1 MFRDARNDGIGSI
14 AEPDSRNTCIYPSI
28 AMTDTSTDSP
38 AASGQTTHF
47 GFQTVAEELKQKKVA
62 GVFSSVA
69 QKYDIMNDV
78 MSLGLHRLWK
88 ALTIQLADVREG
100 NHVLDVAG
108 GTADLSLA
116 FARRVGPSGQ
126 VWLTD
131 INHDMLSRGRDRLI
145 DKGFSLPVARCN
157 AEKLPF
163 PESSF
168 DCVTVAFGLRNMTH
182 KETALAE
189 MRRVLR
195 PGGRLLVL
203 EFSHVWKPLSP
214 LYDLY
219 SFKLLPWMG
228 AKVVGDP
235 DSYRYLAE
243 SIRMHPDQEELKTM
257 MESAGLAKVNY
268 FNLSAG
274 IVAIHRGYKL

>member
-1 MFRDARNDGIGSI
+1 MNDK
-14 AEPDSRNTCIYPSI
+14 
-28 AMTDTSTDSP
+28 
-38 AASGQTTHF
+38 TTHF
-47 GFQTVAEELKQKKVA
+47 GFQTVDEELKQKKVA
-62 GVFSSVA
+62 EVFSSVA
-69 QKYDIMNDV
+69 QKYDVMNDI
-78 MSLGLHRLWK
+78 MSFGLHRVWK
-88 ALTIQLADVREG
+88 HFTIQVSDVREG
-100 NHVLDVAG
+100 DRVLDVAG

-116 FARRVGPSGQ
+116 FARKVGRSGQ

-131 INHDMLSRGRDRLI
+131 INHAMLSRGRDRMI
-145 DKGFSLPVARCN
+145 DKGFAMPVAQCD

-163 PESSF
+163 PDDWF

-182 KETALAE
+182 KDVAIAE

-203 EFSHVWKPLSP
+203 EFSKVWKPLSP
-214 LYDLY
+214 IYDLY

-228 AKVVGDP
+228 SKVANDA

-243 SIRMHPDQEELKTM
+243 SIRMHPGQEELKAM
-257 MESAGLAKVNY
+257 MEQAGLGRVDY

-274 IVAIHRGYKL
+274 VVALHRGYKI